1 MKHFHVVFF
10 ERCVFFFMRF
20 DPFFPGHFEFFLLLG
35 LFSEIVARKKRW
47 NETSEFRSQRKGR
60 KEEGR
65 RQGGALLRLG
75 FWSKNARFKKRSFQT
90 AADLLAKKC
99 SFLLGLII
107 GPAFF
112 LFLRWREA
120 EAFLEVIVPPFSLFL
135 SPSFLPLSAV
145 IMREKGGGRGD
156 KKVHRCG
163 FTKEENIKRNR

>member
-1 MKHFHVVFF
+1 MAGNGRWNIFTLCFLKGVCSFSCDSIRFPRPFWVFSSSWS
-10 ERCVFFFMRF
+10 
-20 DPFFPGHFEFFLLLG
+20 FLG
-35 LFSEIVARKKRW
+35 NRGSQRW
-47 NETSEFRSQRKGR
+47 NEISEFRSQRKGR

-145 IMREKGGGRGD
+145 IMREKGGRGAT
-156 KKVHRCG
+156 KKYTAVDSP
-163 FTKEENIKRNR
+163 KRKT